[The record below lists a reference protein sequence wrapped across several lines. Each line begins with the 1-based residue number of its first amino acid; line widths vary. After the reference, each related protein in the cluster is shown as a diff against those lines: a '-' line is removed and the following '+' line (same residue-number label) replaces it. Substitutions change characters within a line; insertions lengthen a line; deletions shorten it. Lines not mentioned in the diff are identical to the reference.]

1 MRSSRKSQPGR
12 ERSVAVDWHDSVWS
26 PAIVVQT
33 PAAATPG
40 LLGLKPLPA
49 PASHF
54 TCFTL
59 QFVHH

>member
-1 MRSSRKSQPGR
+1 MRSSRKSSPGR

-26 PAIVVQT
+26 PRIAVQ
-33 PAAATPG
+33 PPVAATPRS
-40 LLGLKPLPA
+40 LGIKPLPA

-54 TCFTL
+54 ASFTL